1 VKAKSVEGSE
11 VETFGKVKAEVQ
23 IRNNSVP
30 FEFQLVN
37 KQVDIS
43 CDGIMGRDFF
53 LRTKAQ
59 ICYVVNAVTL
69 RSKREKVKSKKV
81 ELKGKM

>member
-30 FEFQLVN
+30 FEFQLVKN
-37 KQVDIS
+37 K
-43 CDGIMGRDFF
+43 
-53 LRTKAQ
+53 
-59 ICYVVNAVTL
+59 
-69 RSKREKVKSKKV
+69 
-81 ELKGKM
+81 